1 MQRWAETRG
10 VMIIGKVEDL
20 NVLKRLQEAPR
31 SGWML
36 AYTREKVIFKA
47 YEETGKDWYSEISG
61 KELLEL
67 HLFDKDK
74 EYRCVMTTSRRYP
87 NGVIE
92 AVISDRENGADMFEE
107 EILVQKKE
115 KDWPDRITMRHYI
128 CEEKELKSGMIYI
141 GNYRLLVK
149 DKEDV

>member
-1 MQRWAETRG
+1 
-10 VMIIGKVEDL
+10 
-20 NVLKRLQEAPR
+20 
-31 SGWML
+31 ML

-87 NGVIE
+87 SGVIE
-92 AVISDRENGADMFEE
+92 AVISDRENGPDIFEE